1 MFQWKINLLRK
12 IFPED
17 FLLVLSEISNTA
29 GFPLKKVTL
38 ELYCYIQQFWRDFSF
53 QIGQN
58 TYRRM

>member
-12 IFPED
+12 IFPKD

-38 ELYCYIQQFWRDFSF
+38 ELKCYIAPLPKVRYT
-53 QIGQN
+53 G
-58 TYRRM
+58 TYL